1 MPLNILL
8 VDDHRILRDGLK
20 AILRPSEDFQ
30 VIGETDSGCQAV
42 QICKAERPDIVIM
55 EIGLADLNGIEAAT
69 EILRY
74 SPGTKIIILTMFD
87 DEHSV
92 VNSIRAG
99 VRAFLLKKAS
109 DNDLLD
115 ALRSVAKGG
124 FYLSPHISG
133 KLLQRMQTGD
143 FESRPATSLMKTLS
157 PREVQVLRLVAEG
170 NTSKEIAHLLSLSLE
185 TVRSYR
191 KTMMKKLGVG
201 NVAGLTHVALSSGLT
216 RGATNPLASGTPE
229 AA

>member
-8 VDDHRILRDGLK
+8 VDDHKILRDGLK
-20 AILRPSEDFQ
+20 AILRQSADFQ
-30 VIGETDSGCQAV
+30 VVGETASGCEAV

-55 EIGLADLNGIEAAT
+55 EIGLADMSGIETAT
-69 EILRY
+69 EIVRY

-109 DNDLLD
+109 DTDLLD
-115 ALRSVAKGG
+115 ALRSVSKGG
-124 FYLSPHISG
+124 FYLSPHVSG
-133 KLLQRMQTGD
+133 RLLQRMQTGEY
-143 FESRPATSLMKTLS
+143 ESRPATTLMKTLS

-170 NTSKEIAHLLSLSLE
+170 NTSKEIARLLDLSLE

-201 NVAGLTHVALSSGLT
+201 NVAGLTQMALSAGLT
-216 RGATNPLASGTPE
+216 RGAPSPLAGTPE